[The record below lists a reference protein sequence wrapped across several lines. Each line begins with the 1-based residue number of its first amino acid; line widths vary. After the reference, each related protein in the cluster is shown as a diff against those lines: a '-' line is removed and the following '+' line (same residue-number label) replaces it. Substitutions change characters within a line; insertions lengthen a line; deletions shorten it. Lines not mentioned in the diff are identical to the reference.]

1 MKASKRTAR
10 IAGALF
16 LTAMVTS
23 LVGGVWLESM
33 TAVPD
38 YLSTLSDNQ
47 VPVVIGVLLELVNC
61 AAVVGIAAALYPV
74 LKGQSE
80 ALAVGYAGIR
90 VVEAVVLSLA
100 AIGPLLLVS
109 LSQAYVMAGTGDASN
124 TQALGTLVMDVRAQI
139 AGLLTPVFFG
149 LGALLL
155 YGSFYQTKLVP
166 RFISVWGLIGVAS
179 MLTWN
184 LVNAFGLTLGA
195 AMVFGLPIILNE
207 IFLGIWLIVRGFNAP
222 DTAGATGEVD
232 SSTRLAGLA

>member
-1 MKASKRTAR
+1 
-10 IAGALF
+10 
-16 LTAMVTS
+16 MVTS
-23 LVGGVWLESM
+23 LAGGVWLESV

-38 YLSTLSDNQ
+38 SLSTLSTNQ

-80 ALAVGYAGIR
+80 VLAVGYTGIR

-100 AIGPLLLVS
+100 AIAPLLLVS
-109 LSQAYVMAGTGDASN
+109 LSQAYVAAGAGDAAN
-124 TQALGTLVMDVRAQI
+124 LQVLGTLVMDARAQI

-149 LGALLL
+149 LGAVLL
-155 YGSFYQTKLVP
+155 YGSLYQTRLVP
-166 RFISVWGLIGVAS
+166 RFISVWGLIAVAS

-184 LVNAFGLTLGA
+184 LLNTFGLTLGA

-207 IFLGIWLIVRGFNAP
+207 IFLGIWLIAKGFNAP
-222 DTAGATGEVD
+222 VPTGATGEVE
-232 SSTRLAGLA
+232 SSASVAGLA